1 MNENDVLSVIRA
13 QEEAISN
20 GDAQASV
27 EAMSS
32 DVVVFDLPPPLIY
45 RGDQARDVQMIK
57 AWLATWRYGVTV
69 QLADPQI
76 MVDGDLAVAFGLSRM
91 TGTKTDGTQV
101 DSWSRRTL
109 VLLRIDGAWKIAHEH
124 ASFPMA
130 MDGSGKAVT
139 DLLP

>member
-1 MNENDVLSVIRA
+1 MNETDVLSVIRA

-20 GDAQASV
+20 GDAEASV
-27 EAMSS
+27 EPMSA

-45 RGDQARDVQMIK
+45 RGEQARDVQMIK
-57 AWLATWRYGVTV
+57 AWLATWRDGVTV

-76 MVDGDLAVAFGLSRM
+76 MIDGELAVAFGLSRM
-91 TGTKTDGTQV
+91 TGTKTDGTEV

-109 VLLRIDGAWKIAHEH
+109 VFRRIDGTWKIVHDH
-124 ASFPMA
+124 ASFPLA
-130 MDGSGKAVT
+130 MDGSGLAVT